1 MKITEKIENI
11 IKNLKTR
18 KSKNVIYLIVG
29 CLVLFAFAY
38 RFYVVEAERNAN
50 VFNIIRN
57 NASTG
62 TPVNVITVSGQDGIL
77 HEPVNIRNN
86 RAYVAGNRVGM
97 FKVGQSVGNCK
108 ISYVSNNIDLDTGM
122 YVIKTSKCEDG
133 LRFIENKKHGFYVP
147 VSAVSGNY
155 VYIVN
160 GDIAQK
166 REVVISGRDLQNVV
180 IQSGLN
186 NGDMVILSNVKDNQK
201 IRVIK

>member
-1 MKITEKIENI
+1 MKEKIEKI
-11 IKNLKTR
+11 IDKMKTR
-18 KSKNVIYLIVG
+18 KAKNITYLV
-29 CLVLFAFAY
+29 CFTLFFVMFAY
-38 RFYVVEAERNAN
+38 RFYVVETERNAN

-57 NASTG
+57 NASNG

-86 RAYVAGNRVGM
+86 RAYVAGNRIGM
-97 FKVGQSVGNCK
+97 FKVGQNVGNCK

-133 LRFIENKKHGFYVP
+133 LRFIENKKYGFYVP

-155 VYIVN
+155 VYVVN
-160 GDIAQK
+160 GGVAQK

-186 NGDMVILSNVKDNQK
+186 DGDMVILSNVKDNQK
-201 IRVIK
+201 IRVVK

>member
-1 MKITEKIENI
+1 MKEKIEKI
-11 IKNLKTR
+11 IDKMKTR
-18 KSKNVIYLIVG
+18 KAKNITYLV
-29 CLVLFAFAY
+29 CFTLFFVMFAY

-62 TPVNVITVSGQDGIL
+62 MPVNVITVSGQDGFL

-97 FKVGQSVGNCK
+97 FKVGQNVGNCK

-155 VYIVN
+155 VYVVN
-160 GDIAQK
+160 GGVAQK

-186 NGDMVILSNVKDNQK
+186 DGDMVILSNVKDNQK
-201 IRVIK
+201 IRVVK

>member
-1 MKITEKIENI
+1 MKEKIEKI
-11 IKNLKTR
+11 IDKMKTR
-18 KSKNVIYLIVG
+18 KAKNITYLV
-29 CLVLFAFAY
+29 CFTLFFVMFAY

-62 TPVNVITVSGQDGIL
+62 TPVNVITVSGQDGFL

-97 FKVGQSVGNCK
+97 FKVGQNVGNCK

-155 VYIVN
+155 VYVVN
-160 GDIAQK
+160 GGVAQK
-166 REVVISGRDLQNVV
+166 RDVVISGRDLQNVV

-186 NGDMVILSNVKDNQK
+186 DGDMVILSNVKDNQK
-201 IRVIK
+201 IRVVK

>member
-1 MKITEKIENI
+1 MKEKIEKI
-11 IKNLKTR
+11 IDKMKTR
-18 KSKNVIYLIVG
+18 KAKNITYLV
-29 CLVLFAFAY
+29 CFTLFFVMFAY

-62 TPVNVITVSGQDGIL
+62 TPVNVITVSGQDGFL

-97 FKVGQSVGNCK
+97 FKVGQNVGNCK

-155 VYIVN
+155 VYVVN
-160 GDIAQK
+160 GGVAQK

-186 NGDMVILSNVKDNQK
+186 DGDMVILSNVKDNQK
-201 IRVIK
+201 IRVVK

>member
-1 MKITEKIENI
+1 MKEKKEKII
-11 IKNLKTR
+11 DKMKTR
-18 KSKNVIYLIVG
+18 KAKNITYLV
-29 CLVLFAFAY
+29 CFTLFFVMFAY

-62 TPVNVITVSGQDGIL
+62 TPVNVITVSGQDGFL

-97 FKVGQSVGNCK
+97 FKVGQNVGNCK

-155 VYIVN
+155 VYVVN
-160 GDIAQK
+160 GGVAQK

-186 NGDMVILSNVKDNQK
+186 DGDMVILSNVKDNQK
-201 IRVIK
+201 IRVVK

>member
-1 MKITEKIENI
+1 MKIAERIENI
-11 IKNLKTR
+11 IKKLQTR
-18 KSKNVIYLIVG
+18 KSKNVIYWIVG

-38 RFYVVEAERNAN
+38 RFYMVEAERNAN

-62 TPVNVITVSGQDGIL
+62 TPVNVITVSGQDGFL

-97 FKVGQSVGNCK
+97 FKVGQNVGNCK

-155 VYIVN
+155 VYVVN
-160 GDIAQK
+160 GGVAQK

-186 NGDMVILSNVKDNQK
+186 DGDMVILSNVKDNQK